1 MGDDV
6 HQQRHIV
13 KPTLI
18 MHARIRGS
26 EDDEWREG
34 RAAVAPNGI
43 VPLARESSD
52 QLRVLNSTAA
62 VHIPLCEQAGIVGC
76 RARHLEL
83 TKHLT
88 ELVE

>member
-1 MGDDV
+1 M
-6 HQQRHIV
+6 
-13 KPTLI
+13 
-18 MHARIRGS
+18 
-26 EDDEWREG
+26 
-34 RAAVAPNGI
+34 VAPNGI
-43 VPLARESSD
+43 VPLARESSY
-52 QLRVLNSTAA
+52 QLSVLNSTAA